1 MEGCCAYLVFMSVG
15 HPNTEDDRP
24 SLLDPIDYPFEHPQK
39 SYLWRNGEALPLE
52 TIGEADTAG
61 RIAVLAIGSN
71 ASPRQLDRKFHGQI
85 WMSEADA
92 EREIV
97 VAKVTVDGIDV
108 VYAAHQARYGSIP
121 VTVVDS
127 PGTRVSVFVTWLT
140 VRQFERMNETERLGS
155 KYLLREI
162 GGVQHD
168 GRVLESVYCYVGKEG
183 AALLG
188 NELLA
193 LDGIA
198 VVNGQLARGDQR
210 RAWDLLAADMSHSS
224 GSDLL
229 ESTLGDDLKRQEVAS
244 HLLDRRLPLAAET
257 IEAFLIIR
265 LLRRSSSAL
274 APLS

>member
-1 MEGCCAYLVFMSVG
+1 MSVG
-15 HPNTEDDRP
+15 HPHPEDGR
-24 SLLDPIDYPFEHPQK
+24 SGLLDPIGYPFDLPQE
-39 SYLWRNGEALPLE
+39 SYLWRNGEVLPLE

-71 ASPRQLDRKFHGQI
+71 ASPRQLDRKFLGET
-85 WMSEADA
+85 WRSGDGAESEIA
-92 EREIV
+92 

-108 VYAAHQARYGSIP
+108 VYAAHLARYGSIP
-121 VTVVDS
+121 VTVVES
-127 PGTRVSVFVTWLT
+127 PGTRANVFVTWLT

-162 GGVQHD
+162 ASAHHN
-168 GRVLESVYCYVGKEG
+168 GRVLEPVYCYVGKEG

-198 VVNGQLARGDQR
+198 VLNGRLARGDQR

-224 GSDLL
+224 GADLL
-229 ESTLGDDLKRQEVAS
+229 ESTLRDDLKRQEVAG
-244 HLLDRRLPLAAET
+244 HLLDRRRPLAAQT
-257 IEAFLIIR
+257 IEAFSIVSGTG
-265 LLRRSSSAL
+265 LRHRKGGTT
-274 APLS
+274 PCDPDNPM